1 MALGC
6 WPVTRLVTASDQA
19 GYGQGGPGVR
29 SVTTTDQ
36 TSGQSQSP
44 HQTIHPVSHSHHNR
58 PYIQSVTTTDQTSS
72 QSPQQTRHPFSHSHH
87 IRPYIQSVTTTDQTS
102 GQSQSPH
109 QTRHPVSHHIRPVIY
124 PVTVP
129 ATPYNRKKETLP
141 DPLHCADQP
150 VAGGSVISETGC
162 SCWVKGLN

>member
-1 MALGC
+1 MQANILNRLVNQNKSMALGC

-72 QSPQQTRHPFSHSHH
+72 QSPQQTRHPFSH
-87 IRPYIQSVTTTDQTS
+87 
-102 GQSQSPH
+102 
-109 QTRHPVSHHIRPVIY
+109 HIRPVIY